1 MSDPP
6 RARMA
11 DLIPD
16 DAALEVMGGI
26 AMILQRG
33 EEVTLE
39 NVRAEVRAQRAWERT
54 HVGPH
59 RPAPTAGRLPE

>member
-1 MSDPP
+1 VTSSP
-6 RARMA
+6 R

-16 DAALEVMGGI
+16 DETREALSAI
-26 AMILQRG
+26 AMVLRRG

-39 NVRAEVRAQRAWERT
+39 NVRAEVRAQRTWERT

-59 RPAPTAGRLPE
+59 RPAPPAGRLPE